1 MSDTTSG
8 ISDAGEFPSSSS
20 SSIPATSSSED
31 DRLLGETGAAN
42 VAVDEMTGASK
53 EQNPEKVENAQLQ
66 STGDN
71 VGSLLYSFA
80 KKVVTVGIIYFVGYM
95 GWSVAWL
102 ITPVILSVARE
113 QWRSKNETRRN
124 VAKASAMAS
133 DKEVI
138 LARLGDL
145 PAWVFFPDVERC
157 EWLNK
162 ILKQVW
168 PNANFFAKNLIKE
181 SIEPNIQQAL
191 AGYKLNGFKFDR
203 MILGTIPPRIGGV
216 KVYEKNVSRNE
227 IIMDLDLF
235 YAGDCDINFS
245 LSGLRG
251 GIKDFQIHGTV
262 RVIMKPLISQMPLVG
277 GLQIFF
283 LNNPNIDFNL
293 VGVVDLLDMP
303 GLSDILRKIIVE
315 QVAAIMVLPN
325 KLPIILNDGVPALS
339 LKMPEPEG
347 VLRIHVVEA
356 KDLMKKDISVLGKG
370 KSDPYAIVSVGAQQ
384 FRTQTIDNT
393 VNPKWDYWCEAFIH
407 AESGQQ
413 LQIVLNDKDAGGDDE
428 LLGRA
433 TVEISSVTKNG
444 EIDTWLTLE
453 QAKHGL
459 VHLRLT
465 WFRLSADKNDLKA
478 ALEETQ
484 LLRVTSMSTALLTV
498 FIDSAKN
505 LPQARQQ
512 SQPDP
517 YLVLSVGKKTEQT
530 SVQMRTDA
538 PVWEQ
543 GFTFLVGNPDNDTL
557 QLKVIDQKTGNT
569 LGTLIYILSGLME
582 KKNLEL
588 MSQPFQLQKSGPETK
603 IVMSLSLRVLK
614 RSRDT
619 VDDATSDKTSTSEG
633 YGGDSTLSRSSSIR
647 SAPTPVADSATSEQA
662 VATSIKRQES
672 RKSTASGI
680 TDQMTIHEE
689 PFVVSTLNTVM
700 MATPPRSPNLSENGS
715 ELLRRSPST
724 TSSAGSAGLGRIQL
738 TIAFSVQRQR
748 LLVIVHKISNIPQKD
763 PSNIPD
769 PYVKLY
775 LLPGRSK
782 DSKRKTNVV
791 KDNCDPV
798 FDATFEYIISNAELV
813 NSELEVT
820 VCTQKGF
827 FGSPVIGMQKLTLSD
842 PDIATA
848 QGVKAWY
855 DLLPESKFE

>member
-1 MSDTTSG
+1 MSSDLITGPGADTAGSSG
-8 ISDAGEFPSSSS
+8 DSVSYSESDN
-20 SSIPATSSSED
+20 
-31 DRLLGETGAAN
+31 LLNDVNPGDNSA
-42 VAVDEMTGASK
+42 EMAGASK
-53 EQNPEKVENAQLQ
+53 EQTPEKAEIEKAAA
-66 STGDN
+66 SDSI
-71 VGSLLYSFA
+71 GSLLYSFA

-102 ITPVILSVARE
+102 ITPVILSVARD
-113 QWRSKNETRRN
+113 QWRTKTETRRN
-124 VAKASAMAS
+124 VAKASALANE
-133 DKEVI
+133 KEVI

-157 EWLNK
+157 EWLNRV
-162 ILKQVW
+162 LKQVW

-216 KVYEKNVSRNE
+216 KVYDKNVSRNE

-325 KLPIILNDGVPALS
+325 KLPIILNDSVPALS

-356 KDLMKKDISVLGKG
+356 KDLMKKDIGVLGKG

-393 VNPKWDYWCEAFIH
+393 VNPKWDYWCEACVDVTHRTLIGIKLF
-407 AESGQQ
+407 
-413 LQIVLNDKDAGGDDE
+413 DWDRTGDHDP
-428 LLGRA
+428 LGRA

-465 WFRLSADKNDLKA
+465 WFALSAEKADLKA
-478 ALEETQ
+478 ALDETQ

-517 YLVLSVGKKTEQT
+517 YLILSVGKKSEQT
-530 SVQMRTDA
+530 TPQMRTDA

-557 QLKVIDQKTGNT
+557 QLKLIDQKTGNS
-569 LGTLIYILSGLME
+569 LGTLIYLLSALMD
-582 KKNLEL
+582 KPNLEV
-588 MSQPFQLQKSGPETK
+588 MSQPFQLQKSGPESK
-603 IVMSLSLRVLK
+603 IIMSLSLRILK
-614 RSRDT
+614 RYRCDT
-619 VDDATSDKTSTSEG
+619 PTTEAVSDKTPSSEG
-633 YGGDSTLSRSSSIR
+633 YGGDSSLSRSNSIRTAPAVVADSTTSEPVVSSSIR
-647 SAPTPVADSATSEQA
+647 
-662 VATSIKRQES
+662 KQES
-672 RKSTASGI
+672 RKSASSGI
-680 TDQMTIHEE
+680 VDQMSIQEE
-689 PFVVSTLNTVM
+689 PFIISTLNTVM
-700 MATPPRSPNLSENGS
+700 MATPPRSPNLSENGN

-724 TSSAGSAGLGRIQL
+724 TSSAGSAGLGRIHL

-748 LLVIVHKISNIPQKD
+748 LLVIIHKINNIPLKD

-775 LLPGRSK
+775 LLPGRTK
-782 DSKRKTNVV
+782 ESKRKTNVV

-798 FDATFEYIISNAELV
+798 FDATFDYVISNAELV

-827 FGSPVIGMQKLTLSD
+827 FGSPVIGMQKIALSD
-842 PDIATA
+842 PEISSS
-848 QGVKAWY
+848 QGMKAWY